1 MEPVRSF
8 ISFFFHMMQVFGSFL
23 AIAFIVIMSYV
34 LINMLIGVIVNSL
47 HRTLEHE
54 GAKQLCNQARV
65 IDEIESLLPSFF
77 ERRHAEWHPL
87 YVHVLRINPNKLD
100 SIELDKLWSRHGE
113 FAPVML
119 RRNDRDDDDEDKD
132 KKKGQGNNKAG
143 GGVIQNRS
151 LENKLQEI
159 LDKINRLEERLT
171 VEAGK
176 EQI

>member
-1 MEPVRSF
+1 ML
-8 ISFFFHMMQVFGSFL
+8 QVFGSFL

-77 ERRHAEWHPL
+77 ERRHPQWHPL
-87 YVHVLRINPNKLD
+87 YIHVLRINPNKLD

-119 RRNDRDDDDEDKD
+119 RRNDGEYTEEGNDTDKDEDKD
-132 KKKGQGNNKAG
+132 KDKGGGEAKTGKQGN
-143 GGVIQNRS
+143 Q
-151 LENKLQEI
+151 LEVRHVDDKLQEI
-159 LDKINRLEERLT
+159 LDKITRLEDRLAMG
-171 VEAGK
+171 VRK
-176 EQI
+176 EQ

>member
-1 MEPVRSF
+1 MP
-8 ISFFFHMMQVFGSFL
+8 QVFGSFL

-54 GAKQLCNQARV
+54 GAKQLCNQACV
-65 IDEIESLLPSFF
+65 IDEIESLLPSFY
-77 ERRHAEWHPL
+77 ERRRAEWHPL
-87 YVHVLRINPNKLD
+87 YIHVLRINPNKLD

-119 RRNDRDDDDEDKD
+119 RRNDREDDDENKDKD
-132 KKKGQGNNKAG
+132 QGNNEAG
-143 GGVIQNRS
+143 ANGGDIQNRS
-151 LENKLQEI
+151 VENKLQEI

-171 VEAGK
+171 VEVGK
-176 EQI
+176 EQY